1 MSVILQKSGDFMT
14 LIRTPFRKK
23 RKTVAGDEL
32 SRRSKSQTPM
42 TVRATTKHTRSL
54 SSSSVNSESNSN
66 TFDVSSTNTENA
78 TKNNN
83 YADINNVFEF
93 DFNINSLFNDY
104 DDYIDE
110 SQLTNV
116 EAISALQTIEINE
129 CKHLE
134 EQVEE
139 IDESETIKI
148 PDVKEKISKIH
159 LPSIPKIFL
168 FATHSDNVKGSVSKV
183 QDDKQDI
190 SKEKKSLLSFFKKK
204 NCSSASKSLNLM
216 SDNLKIDNDLIICRR
231 CRKQIIY
238 SKELLDSDRQ
248 FQCNNVDICNCEKV
262 VDDDGIYIKNSA
274 YKDVS
279 GNYNII
285 LA

>member
-1 MSVILQKSGDFMT
+1 
-14 LIRTPFRKK
+14 
-23 RKTVAGDEL
+23 
-32 SRRSKSQTPM
+32 M
-42 TVRATTKHTRSL
+42 TVRAATKHTRSL
-54 SSSSVNSESNSN
+54 SSSSTVNSESNSN

-78 TKNNN
+78 TTNNNN
-83 YADINNVFEF
+83 YADINSVFEF

-116 EAISALQTIEINE
+116 VYVEEAISAIQTIEINE

-134 EQVEE
+134 EQVE

-168 FATHSDNVKGSVSKV
+168 FATHSDNVKGSVSNV
-183 QDDKQDI
+183 QDDNKHDVA
-190 SKEKKSLLSFFKKK
+190 KEKKNLFSFFKKK
-204 NCSSASKSLNLM
+204 NSSASKSLNLN
-216 SDNLKIDNDLIICRR
+216 DNLKIDNDLIICRR
-231 CRKQIIY
+231 CSKQIVIY
-238 SKELLDSDRQ
+238 SREVLDKQ
-248 FQCNNVDICNCEKV
+248 FQCNVDLCNCEKV
-262 VDDDGIYIKNSA
+262 VVDDGIYIKNSA